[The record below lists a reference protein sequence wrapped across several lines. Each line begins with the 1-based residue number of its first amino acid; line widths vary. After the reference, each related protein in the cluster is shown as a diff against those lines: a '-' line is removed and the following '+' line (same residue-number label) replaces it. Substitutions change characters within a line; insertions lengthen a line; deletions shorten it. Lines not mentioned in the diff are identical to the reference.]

1 MSLHDEVSTTCPNR
15 LVPQLG
21 TNACENNDLSDYPTQ
36 NARRPCFL
44 SAAVRL
50 LGFEY
55 SYRLVFTLASSCLKA
70 GMSVHATPLSVQV
83 PQCFAIYNKSVNM
96 QEPHILQTSL

>member
-1 MSLHDEVSTTCPNR
+1 M
-15 LVPQLG
+15 VPQLG
-21 TNACENNDLSDYPTQ
+21 TNACEDNNQSDYPTK

-50 LGFEY
+50 PVFEY
-55 SYRLVFTLASSCLKA
+55 NYRLVFTLDSSCLKA
-70 GMSVHATPLSVQV
+70 GMNVHASPLSVQV

>member
-1 MSLHDEVSTTCPNR
+1 M
-15 LVPQLG
+15 VPQLG
-21 TNACENNDLSDYPTQ
+21 TNACEDIDLSDYPTK
-36 NARRPCFL
+36 NARRPCFQ

-50 LGFEY
+50 PDFEY
-55 SYRLVFTLASSCLKA
+55 SYRLVFTLDSSCLKA
-70 GMSVHATPLSVQV
+70 SMSVHASPLSVQV